1 MDSLFYRRVFAVVT
15 AAIVV
20 WLLVRIFTPFFGPI
34 VWAAFLAF
42 MLYPLHE
49 RWTRKLR
56 GRAGWSAALITVLT
70 PVAILIPLS
79 IVGGVFAAQAA
90 ELAGRAQSFVQ
101 GLGEGGLTH
110 FERYPLVGPALH
122 WLEQNAGFG
131 APELREWLLSSGQTF
146 LKWGA
151 AIGGNIV
158 VGALGTALGFGIAI
172 VLLYFFVRDGA
183 AWIARTKRLIP
194 MQAARRDE
202 LLDHLAQVTR
212 AVVYGSGI
220 TAILQGAAVGV
231 GFAIAGLPS
240 YVVFGVLAAL
250 LALLPFGGAALV
262 WIPAALYLA
271 AVGRWGMAIFMLIWG
286 VGVSS
291 SDNVIRP
298 MLVSSRAQVST
309 LTVFIGVL
317 GGAAAFG
324 AIGLIVGPLVLTLA
338 AALLDYMDEK
348 MAPPA

>member
-1 MDSLFYRRVFAVVT
+1 MDSLFYRRVFTLIT
-15 AAIVV
+15 AAIVTY
-20 WLLVRIFTPFFGPI
+20 LLVRVFAPFFGAI

-49 RWTRKLR
+49 RWTRQLR
-56 GRAGWSAALITVLT
+56 GRAAWSAALITVLT
-70 PVAILIPLS
+70 PIAILIPLS
-79 IVGGVFAAQAA
+79 IVGGMFAAQAA
-90 ELAGRAQSFVQ
+90 DLAGRAHDFVQ
-101 GLGEGGLTH
+101 GLGAGGITQ
-110 FERYPLVGPALH
+110 FERYPLIGPALQ
-122 WLEQNAGFG
+122 WLDQNAGFG
-131 APELREWLLSSGQTF
+131 APELRDWLLSSGQTF

-151 AIGGNIV
+151 SIGGNIV
-158 VGALGTALGFGIAI
+158 VGALGTALGFGIAV

-183 AWIARTKRLIP
+183 AWVARGKRLIP
-194 MQAARRDE
+194 MQPGRRDE
-202 LLDHLAQVTR
+202 LFDHLARVTR

-220 TAILQGAAVGV
+220 TALLQGVAVGA

-262 WIPAALYLA
+262 WLPAALYLA
-271 AVGRWGMAIFMLIWG
+271 MVGRWGMAIFMLIWG
-286 VGVSS
+286 AGVSS

-298 MLVSSRAQVST
+298 MLVSSRAPVST

-338 AALLDYMDEK
+338 AALLNYMDENV
-348 MAPPA
+348 APPA